1 MSRSQTERVLDRL
14 RAGSLCSMEP
24 LDWTPRI
31 TRLGARIYDL
41 KAEGHEIITRSKCY
55 HHGEAQH
62 HAVYELA
69 DQDQGALF

>member
-1 MSRSQTERVLDRL
+1 MRTQNDRVLDRL
-14 RAGSLCSMEP
+14 RAGALCSMEP

-31 TRLGARIYDL
+31 YRVAARVNDL
-41 KAEGHEIITRSKCY
+41 RNAGHEILTRTQCY

-69 DQDQGALF
+69 DQSQGELL